1 MAPRLHRDLC
11 AAALHHTA
19 RLRPLRPDRP
29 RSDFVATATPVSFVR
44 WHYLWYVAA
53 ALAVMIVA
61 ITSRHLWL

>member
-1 MAPRLHRDLC
+1 M
-11 AAALHHTA
+11 
-19 RLRPLRPDRP
+19 
-29 RSDFVATATPVSFVR
+29 R